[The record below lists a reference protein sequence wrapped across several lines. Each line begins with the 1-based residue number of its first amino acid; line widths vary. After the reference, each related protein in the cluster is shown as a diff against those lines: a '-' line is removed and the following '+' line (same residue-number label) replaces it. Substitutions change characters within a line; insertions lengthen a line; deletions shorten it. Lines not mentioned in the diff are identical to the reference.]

1 MSDEGQPV
9 IVGIDGSDHSIMAA
23 RWAGAVAGKLGA
35 PLCIVHAVPDIN
47 YILSGLPTANRNP
60 TEKMQMAAAAQAS
73 LQQSAHGVLDKADR
87 AVRSDPRDL
96 PVATE
101 SVAQV
106 PGESAGEA
114 LVRLSRG
121 ARLFVIGCDDV
132 GRAGALLSSEMLA
145 LAAHASCPVVAW
157 RGDVVTPNDRPI
169 LVGVDDDGAAAV
181 LPIAFEFARRFGV
194 SLIALRAWSRPPRAR
209 RCGDPVSHRLG
220 RTRPRAKGPLAGRFG
235 AVDAALSRCCCRRGR
250 RTREAEPFTDPPRQG
265 CSACLRR
272 AQPSRNGCQCA
283 ARLNESQPA
292 APLPGACRNLPRA
305 KHTGMIIAASP
316 TDRSSEIRG

>member
-121 ARLFVIGCDDV
+121 ARLFVIGCDDG
-132 GRAGALLSSEMLA
+132 GRAGALLVSSELLA

-194 SLIALRAWSRPPRAR
+194 SLIALRAWSAR
-209 RCGDPVSHRLG
+209 HEPGDVVIPFLTDWDELGREQKDRLLAALAPWTQRYPDVAVAEVVELAKPSRSLTHHAKDAQLVFVGRSHRGMVASALLG
-220 RTRPRAKGPLAGRFG
+220 STNLNLLHHSPVPVAICPA
-235 AVDAALSRCCCRRGR
+235 
-250 RTREAEPFTDPPRQG
+250 
-265 CSACLRR
+265 
-272 AQPSRNGCQCA
+272 PSTQA
-283 ARLNESQPA
+283 
-292 APLPGACRNLPRA
+292 
-305 KHTGMIIAASP
+305 
-316 TDRSSEIRG
+316 